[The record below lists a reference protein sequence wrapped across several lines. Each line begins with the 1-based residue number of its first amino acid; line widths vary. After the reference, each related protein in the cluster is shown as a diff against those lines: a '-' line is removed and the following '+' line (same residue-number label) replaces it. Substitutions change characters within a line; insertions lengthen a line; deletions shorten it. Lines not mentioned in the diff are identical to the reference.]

1 VTSSCANVTGY
12 CSGTVRVIR
21 IVMRYR
27 KVRSTKGIAVWGAA
41 GEFVALPRAPI
52 PQGNDP
58 QPLNQLVRSAMT
70 YVELSALLK
79 VRG

>member
-1 VTSSCANVTGY
+1 MTVTSSCANVTGY

-41 GEFVALPRAPI
+41 GECVALPRGTDTA
-52 PQGNDP
+52 
-58 QPLNQLVRSAMT
+58 R
-70 YVELSALLK
+70 
-79 VRG
+79 